1 MITPDKKTKKIT
13 SEELIRFNSFIQ
25 KRRDTL
31 SGIGTAEVQLRTL
44 KSTKEKLFD
53 DLNKLEVLEN
63 GFTQEL
69 ISKYGKVSID
79 VNTGE
84 ISSL

>member
-1 MITPDKKTKKIT
+1 MSDKKTKKIT

>member
-1 MITPDKKTKKIT
+1 MSDKKTKKIT

-63 GFTQEL
+63 DFTQEL

>member
-1 MITPDKKTKKIT
+1 MPDKKTKKIT

>member
-1 MITPDKKTKKIT
+1 MPDKKTNKIT
-13 SEELIRFNSFIQ
+13 SEELVRFNSFIQ

-31 SGIGTAEVQLRTL
+31 SGIGTAEVQLKTL
-44 KSTKEKLFD
+44 KSAKEKLFD

-63 GFTQEL
+63 DFTQEL
-69 ISKYGKVSID
+69 IAKYGKVSID

>member
-1 MITPDKKTKKIT
+1 MPDKKTKKIT

-31 SGIGTAEVQLRTL
+31 SGNGTAEVQLRTL